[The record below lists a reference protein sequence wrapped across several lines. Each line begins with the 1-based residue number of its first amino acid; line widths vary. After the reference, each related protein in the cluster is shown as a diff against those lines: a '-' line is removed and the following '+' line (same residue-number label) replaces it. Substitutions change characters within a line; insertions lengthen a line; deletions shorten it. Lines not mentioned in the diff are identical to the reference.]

1 MKFPYQ
7 LPTLFSILIL
17 QLSNVLLAQNQFPEP
32 EVLGGIMPERGQV
45 FEQGY
50 GGDYNEEILDIA
62 NTTFGLAVCG
72 WEENEAGNKRGVVYE
87 IDSIGV
93 LLNKYTY
100 NQNGHQILNAILP
113 LPDGGYVL
121 AGRSTPSYSTLDNI
135 NALDTAWVIRIT
147 VQEIFSGKRNTKRLM
162 KQK

>member
-72 WEENEAGNKRGVVYE
+72 WEANDKINVLLFHKQKA
-87 IDSIGV
+87 SIV
-93 LLNKYTY
+93 LLNL
-100 NQNGHQILNAILP
+100 NGQIVKTQQVEFNSNIIDISVVKA
-113 LPDGGYVL
+113 GVYVVEVN
-121 AGRSTPSYSTLDNI
+121 GESG
-135 NALDTAWVIRIT
+135 
-147 VQEIFSGKRNTKRLM
+147 VQEHKFVKE
-162 KQK
+162 